1 MQIVKD
7 MYERKSSMS
16 EQNQFVIGMDCG
28 TTNIKAVVLRSDGR
42 VIAKAS
48 RPSTFLQPGPN
59 MHEQDANEWW
69 KSASEIFA
77 ELSGCLSREDLTHIM
92 GICVSSHTVTMLPVN
107 SHGMPLR
114 MAMTYQDGRSSAELN
129 EIVETIGRDRFTNI
143 VGGQPSVA
151 FLPNKLLWFK
161 RNEPDLYERTAFFLQ
176 ASSYINYKLTDVMV
190 TDEDQ
195 AYRTQCMDV
204 AKKIWSEQIASLI
217 DEDLLAKMPVL
228 KQVDEIIGYVTP
240 KAARETGLVP
250 GIPVLAGC
258 SDAMA
263 AMYATGISRLGE
275 AGESSGTTSLVFA
288 GSEVQSPTDV
298 PVITRPCVI
307 DHIPWVFDAPIQS
320 SGAAIQWM
328 IDKLAVKEREYA
340 DSHGLNVYEYL
351 NELALQ
357 TRPGAGGLLFFPYLL
372 GERAPLWNDHASG
385 MFIGLRMSMERNDL
399 IRAVFEGT
407 AFALRHVVETVR
419 KSGARIDLLRICGGG
434 SRSRTWNMIKA
445 SVLNIPV
452 YVMSGESGD
461 VPVGDALIAGHRV
474 GMFPDLSEAVKKILS
489 VEEVVAPIPEWTEVY
504 NKLYPYYV
512 SMYQKL
518 DPDLKS
524 LKNTLEEL

>member
-1 MQIVKD
+1 
-7 MYERKSSMS
+7 MS

-28 TTNIKAVVLRSDGR
+28 TTNIKAIVLRSDGK

-48 RPSTFLQPGPN
+48 RPSTFLQSGPN

-69 KSASEIFA
+69 KSASEIFS
-77 ELSGCLSREDLTHIM
+77 ELSKSLNREELLHIT
-92 GICVSSHTVTMLPVN
+92 GICVSSHTVTLLPVDSN
-107 SHGMPLR
+107 GMPLR
-114 MAMTYQDGRSSAELN
+114 MAMTYQDGRSSGELE
-129 EIVETIGRDRFTNI
+129 EILETIGRDRFINI

-151 FLPNKLLWFK
+151 FLPNKLLWYR
-161 RNEPDLYERTAFFLQ
+161 RNEPDLYKSTAAFLQ
-176 ASSYINYKLTDVMV
+176 ASSYINYKLTGVMV
-190 TDEDQ
+190 TDTDQ

-204 AKKIWSEQIASLI
+204 EKQAWSEEIASVI
-217 DEDLLAKMPVL
+217 GVDLSEKMPEL

-240 KAARETGLVP
+240 EAAKETGLAA

-263 AMYATGISRLGE
+263 AMYATGISRMGE

-288 GSEVQSPTDV
+288 GSEVQSSTDV
-298 PVITRPCVI
+298 PVVTRPCVI
-307 DHIPWVFDAPIQS
+307 DNIPWIFDAPIQS

-340 DSHGLNVYEYL
+340 NEHGLNVYAYL

-357 TRPGAGGLLFFPYLL
+357 AKPGANGLIFFPYLL

-385 MFIGLRMSMERNDL
+385 MFIGMRMNMERIDL
-399 IRAVFEGT
+399 VRAVFEGT
-407 AFALRHVVETVR
+407 AFALRHVIETVR
-419 KSGARIDLLRICGGG
+419 ESGAKVDLLRICGGG

-445 SVLNIPV
+445 SVLNMPV

-461 VPVGDALIAGHRV
+461 VPVGDALIVGHRV
-474 GMFPDLSEAVKKILS
+474 GMFPDLSEAVKKILK
-489 VEEVVAPIPEWTEVY
+489 VEEVIAPIPEWTAVY
-504 NKLYPYYV
+504 DKLYPYYV

-524 LKNTLEEL
+524 LKNTLEKM